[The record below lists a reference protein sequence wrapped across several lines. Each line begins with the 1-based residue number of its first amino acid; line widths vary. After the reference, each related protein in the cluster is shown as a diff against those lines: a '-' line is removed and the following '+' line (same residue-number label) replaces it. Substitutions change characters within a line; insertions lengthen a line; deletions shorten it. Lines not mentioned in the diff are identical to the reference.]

1 RASLML
7 QLPEVM
13 KATEQMARERASGQN
28 SLFGGPD
35 PSAPAMRLDLP
46 ESKEWPLGQLLT
58 GERETLG
65 FYLSGHPFDPHREEV
80 RELVGCDL
88 GALEKILA
96 SQQRGGGG
104 GGGDGEKRAWR
115 PEVSAILAGQVV
127 GVRRKGDSQVFV
139 QLEDGRG
146 RVECSAFSDAM
157 AEFGHLLTRDR
168 ILIVKGGLRED
179 EFNGGYSLRIRQCW
193 DYEQICADH
202 AQR

>member
-1 RASLML
+1 M
-7 QLPEVM
+7 
-13 KATEQMARERASGQN
+13 
-28 SLFGGPD
+28 
-35 PSAPAMRLDLP
+35 
-46 ESKEWPLGQLLT
+46 
-58 GERETLG
+58 
-65 FYLSGHPFDPHREEV
+65 
-80 RELVGCDL
+80 
-88 GALEKILA
+88 
-96 SQQRGGGG
+96 
-104 GGGDGEKRAWR
+104 
-115 PEVSAILAGQVV
+115 SAILAGQVI

-202 AQR
+202 AQRLSLRLDLRENRPSSASTRCWPSTAPARLPCAWTCCYVPRAVAWPACSTSTAATRCASTSSSWTACAPTRGADVEDQVQPTVGVRGRDWAFGIRDS

>member
-1 RASLML
+1 
-7 QLPEVM
+7 
-13 KATEQMARERASGQN
+13 
-28 SLFGGPD
+28 
-35 PSAPAMRLDLP
+35 
-46 ESKEWPLGQLLT
+46 
-58 GERETLG
+58 
-65 FYLSGHPFDPHREEV
+65 
-80 RELVGCDL
+80 
-88 GALEKILA
+88 
-96 SQQRGGGG
+96 GG

-115 PEVSAILAGQVV
+115 PEVSAILAGQVI

-202 AQR
+202 AQRLSLRLDLREKQAFKRIDALLAKHRPGKTPLRLDLLLRAQSGGVAGMLDLNGSHSVRIDQQLMDSLRADPAVRTLKIKYSPPWA

>member
-1 RASLML
+1 
-7 QLPEVM
+7 
-13 KATEQMARERASGQN
+13 
-28 SLFGGPD
+28 
-35 PSAPAMRLDLP
+35 
-46 ESKEWPLGQLLT
+46 
-58 GERETLG
+58 
-65 FYLSGHPFDPHREEV
+65 
-80 RELVGCDL
+80 

-115 PEVSAILAGQVV
+115 PEVSAILAGLVV

-202 AQR
+202 AQRLSLRLDLREKQAWKRIDALLAKHRPGKTPLRLDLLLRAPSGGVAGMLDLNGSHSVRIDQHLMDSLRADPAVRTLKIKYSPPWA